1 MTALSQE
8 EKNASETITAILAA
22 LEETIIGKGSLTSFK
37 QYDNHEVFSGT
48 LKQYFSEW
56 RLKQYLS
63 GEKDT
68 KRIEKGAKT
77 NTRCANED
85 ES

>member
-8 EKNASETITAILAA
+8 EMNASETITAILAA

-48 LKQYFSEW
+48 LKQYFPND
-56 RLKQYLS
+56 
-63 GEKDT
+63 G
-68 KRIEKGAKT
+68 
-77 NTRCANED
+77 
-85 ES
+85 